1 MKVSTAHGDFNV
13 NAISFKD
20 RRKLHRLELN
30 AINPDEA
37 INQSGFMDMMDW
49 VMDFAFKDPEKSLG
63 KLNDNEVDEVLI
75 AIYNSYKEVNKK
87 K

>member
-1 MKVSTAHGDFNV
+1 MKVSTAHGDFIV

-30 AINPDEA
+30 AINPDESV
-37 INQSGFMDMMDW
+37 NQSGFLDMMDW
-49 VMDFAFKDPEKSLG
+49 IMDFAFDDPEKKLG
-63 KLNDNEVDEVLI
+63 KLSDNEVDEVLI
-75 AIYNSYKEVNKK
+75 AIYNSYKEPNKK